1 MLYEQTLADCERV
14 LGPDHPSTLTSR
26 GNLAHAY
33 HAARRLSDAVAMSE
47 RALADCERV
56 LGPDHPLTRTMRQ
69 NLSAYV

>member
-1 MLYEQTLADCERV
+1 
-14 LGPDHPSTLTSR
+14 
-26 GNLAHAY
+26 
-33 HAARRLSDAVAMSE
+33 MSE